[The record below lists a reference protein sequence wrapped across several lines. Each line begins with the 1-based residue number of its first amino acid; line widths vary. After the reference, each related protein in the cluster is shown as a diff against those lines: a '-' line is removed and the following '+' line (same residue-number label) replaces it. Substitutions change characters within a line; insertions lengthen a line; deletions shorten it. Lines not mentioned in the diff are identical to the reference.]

1 MNSTDSKICHPEKIA
16 GGSNSSKTGFMSI
29 LTTSLMIILPK
40 CPFCIAAYSGALL
53 LFFDVD
59 NMALVPIFTHLKP
72 FLGFSI
78 LVLIVLNF
86 KKEKPPLAIA
96 LSIIALLLII
106 SSTYM
111 NYTVMPS
118 IYIYLI
124 FLFAACYNGNF
135 KSFYNFLLK
144 KIKVSKA

>member
-53 LFFDVD
+53 MFFDVD

-86 KKEKPPLAIA
+86 KKDKSRWL
-96 LSIIALLLII
+96 
-106 SSTYM
+106 
-111 NYTVMPS
+111 
-118 IYIYLI
+118 
-124 FLFAACYNGNF
+124 GF
-135 KSFYNFLLK
+135 KSNSYN
-144 KIKVSKA
+144 